1 MKHLLALLVL
11 ISSTAFA
18 APDKAN
24 IEKRLPEKL
33 KNVKSVEVLDLD
45 RRVEFILAC
54 SLHPDICFD
63 GIKEYSM
70 ELRVHHA
77 SLGDLDFDCDADQY
91 LKKKIVNIKFCSRV
105 GHNVEFKTLVKD
117 GATIVTI
124 QDK

>member
-1 MKHLLALLVL
+1 MKHLLALLIL

-33 KNVKSVEVLDLD
+33 KNVTYVAVLDLD

-63 GIKEYSM
+63 GIKEYSL
-70 ELRVHHA
+70 ELRIQHVT
-77 SLGDLDFDCDADQY
+77 LGDLDFDCDADQY
-91 LKKKIVNIKFCSRV
+91 LKKKIVNIRACSRV
-105 GHNVEFKTLVKD
+105 GHNIEFKSLVKD